1 MLQTRSQLSKVQAKH
16 NILKQA
22 FGMCVCVWCICASVC
37 VCMYVHM
44 CVYARVC
51 VCLCVH
57 MCVCVSVCILCI
69 TYTINIIEKA
79 PPAAFASDIGPAYHL
94 RELPKL
100 FGGDLVN
107 YIEVTRVKIPLIVT
121 SCCLAI
127 EARG

>member
-51 VCLCVH
+51 VCVCVPLCAHVCVYV
-57 MCVCVSVCILCI
+57 CVCVCVCVCQYVSYALH
-69 TYTINIIEKA
+69 T
-79 PPAAFASDIGPAYHL
+79 
-94 RELPKL
+94 
-100 FGGDLVN
+100 
-107 YIEVTRVKIPLIVT
+107 PLI
-121 SCCLAI
+121 L
-127 EARG
+127 